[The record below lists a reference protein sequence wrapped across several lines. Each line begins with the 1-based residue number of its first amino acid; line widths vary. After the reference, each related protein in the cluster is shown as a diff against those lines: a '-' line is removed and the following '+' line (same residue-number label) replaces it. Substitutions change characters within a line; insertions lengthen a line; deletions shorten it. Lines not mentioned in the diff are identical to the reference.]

1 MFDADGSG
9 SIDAAELKAAFPLMG
24 EKMSEQRM
32 KQLFAEADAD
42 GSGEHMF
49 DLGHSSPHI
58 MSCVQGRSNSKSLY
72 H

>member
-32 KQLFAEADAD
+32 NQLFAEADAD
-42 GSGEHMF
+42 GSGEH
-49 DLGHSSPHI
+49 H
-58 MSCVQGRSNSKSLY
+58 V
-72 H
+72 